1 MGATI
6 GEQRV
11 SKEVGILPIYCFFKR
26 KETEVNT
33 QLEQVMSHLKS
44 RKRTGI
50 TSWHA
55 IESYGITR
63 LAHYIH
69 QLRVRGWQIE
79 DQYEHDPDRPSHKWK
94 RYWLTKAPSMA
105 AMKRTK

>member
-1 MGATI
+1 M
-6 GEQRV
+6 
-11 SKEVGILPIYCFFKR
+11 
-26 KETEVNT
+26 NT

-79 DQYEHDPDRPSHKWK
+79 DQYEHDPDRPTHKWK
-94 RYWLTKAPSMA
+94 RYWLKKAPTIA
-105 AMKRTK
+105 TMKRAK